1 MATINYLYPVAGAV
15 PSQKASS
22 TVSYVN
28 AQLITSIADTTIVVT
43 HNFNLSATEQ
53 TQGFGLAR
61 IQWSTPPTTNA
72 GALGFVVTTN
82 IVTITQAGGTGA
94 AGTGILYIERPYTPT
109 R

>member
-28 AQLITSIADTTIVVT
+28 VQLITSVADTSIVVT
-43 HNFNLSATEQ
+43 HNFNLSAAEQ
-53 TQGFGLAR
+53 AQGFGNAQ

-72 GALGFVVTTN
+72 GILGFVVTTN
-82 IVTITQAGGTGA
+82 IVTITQVGGTGA
-94 AGTGILYIERPYTPT
+94 AGTGILQIERPYTAT